1 MNSSNNIDQ
10 LARERKGLETL
21 LRTQLS
27 AYCLYLDDEFQ
38 RTEWLDEMLMF
49 FMKQLKG
56 SSEKATQ
63 TD

>member
-1 MNSSNNIDQ
+1 MNNNDNIEQ
-10 LARERKGLETL
+10 LARERKDLETL

-27 AYCLYLDDEFQ
+27 AYSLYLNDEFQ
-38 RTEWLDEMLMF
+38 RTEWIDEMLMF
-49 FMKQLKG
+49 FTKQLKG

>member
-1 MNSSNNIDQ
+1 MNNNDNIEQ
-10 LARERKGLETL
+10 LARERKDLETL

-27 AYCLYLDDEFQ
+27 AYSLYLNDEFQ
-38 RTEWLDEMLMF
+38 RTEWIDEMLMV
-49 FMKQLKG
+49 FMKQLNG